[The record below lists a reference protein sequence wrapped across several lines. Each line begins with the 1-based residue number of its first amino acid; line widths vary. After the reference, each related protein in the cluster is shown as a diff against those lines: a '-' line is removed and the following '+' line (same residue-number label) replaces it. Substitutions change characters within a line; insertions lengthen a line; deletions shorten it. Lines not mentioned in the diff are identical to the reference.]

1 MKKIFGLLA
10 FLMVLVTVSAQNLNY
25 NETYFSK
32 QISTATDVVTTGDSL
47 WSYTVTKKMDAKCN
61 VYVDMAIEK
70 TAGTSDTAWIYLE
83 TKMFPLQSWVKVDSV
98 MWNGQGTKT
107 IFFSPDTLVYSGVS
121 DSTYL
126 VNRIEPKL
134 YSANE
139 FWRVSYIG
147 TSDSFTAYIR
157 RLNFKFIKD

>member
-1 MKKIFGLLA
+1 MKKIFGLFA

-25 NETYFSK
+25 NETYFKK
-32 QISTATDVVTTGDSL
+32 QIVSATDVVTTGDSL

-107 IFFSPDTLVYSGVS
+107 IFFQPGVKTYDTIANNSYVL
-121 DSTYL
+121 
-126 VNRIEPKL
+126 IEPKL

-139 FWRVSYIG
+139 YWRVSYIG